1 MILIISEEKDSSTNA
16 VISWINHF
24 GYKWIRINPETD
36 IEFID
41 LKFSNNEELQFRLK
55 KNRSEWICFSDI
67 KSVWY
72 RRGEIKISNLHL
84 NNNWGPERNF
94 PGKIKLEVISKLKRE
109 TSKLMEFIYATLAK
123 KPCIGDFHTA
133 EVNKL
138 LSLHKAKEAGL
149 MIPSTL
155 ISTNKDELIKFNEVN
170 DSLITKSISEALYL
184 KIESDYY
191 CNYTEVL
198 SKEFICKLPDTFF
211 PSFIQTRIEKAY
223 ELRIFYLHENLYSMA
238 IFSQTDSQTAVDF
251 RKYNDQKP
259 NRTVPFKL
267 PLNIATKVI
276 LFMKSMNLNTGSID
290 MIVTKSNEYIFLEV
304 NPVGQFG
311 MVSGPCNYNL
321 EKEIANCLIQ
331 LSLN

>member
-1 MILIISEEKDSSTNA
+1 MILIISDERDSSTNA

-41 LKFSNNEELQFRLK
+41 LKFSDREELQFRLR
-55 KNRSEWICFSDI
+55 KNREEWVCFSDI

-72 RRGEIKISNLHL
+72 RRGEIKPSNFHL
-84 NNNWGPERNF
+84 NNISTDGGNF
-94 PGKIKLEVISKLKRE
+94 NNEIKAEIVFKLKRE
-109 TSKLMEFIYATLAK
+109 ARKVMEFIHAALAE
-123 KPCIGDFHTA
+123 KPSIGNFHTA

-138 LSLHKAKEAGL
+138 LSLHNAKKAGL

-155 ISTNKDELIKFNEVN
+155 ISTNKDELIKFNDLN

-184 KIESDYY
+184 KVEFDYY

-198 SKEFICKLPDTFF
+198 SQEFIHNLSNTFF
-211 PSFIQTRIEKAY
+211 PSFVQTRVEKAY
-223 ELRIFYLHENLYSMA
+223 ELRIFYLHKHFYSMA
-238 IFSQTDSQTAVDF
+238 IFSQIDSQTSVDF

-267 PLNIATKVI
+267 PSNIEEKLN

-290 MIVTKSNEYIFLEV
+290 MILTKNKEYIFLEV

-321 EKEIANCLIQ
+321 EKEIANCLI
-331 LSLN
+331 S